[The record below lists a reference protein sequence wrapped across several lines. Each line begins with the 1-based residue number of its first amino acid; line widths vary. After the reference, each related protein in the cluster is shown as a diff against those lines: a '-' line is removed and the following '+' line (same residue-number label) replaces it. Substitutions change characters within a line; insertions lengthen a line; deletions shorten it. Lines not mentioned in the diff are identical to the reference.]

1 MHLWMVGRR
10 AAPKAFG
17 GWPPYS
23 KNHPADSFPGF
34 FSGPLVGAG
43 EELFVAPSLG
53 ALVFSPPVCVAGDSF
68 LAASLYE
75 SLR

>member
-1 MHLWMVGRR
+1 MD
-10 AAPKAFG
+10 G
-17 GWPPYS
+17 GTSRCPESFEGPPPYS